1 MKCKKSGI
9 ALFVLVFVTAALFAV
24 YTVSVPPKGTQIL
37 EYHMVNHTDKD
48 LYNVDPTDFAA
59 QMDYLKAE
67 GYTTIS
73 MLDFMKAKKG
83 KMDLPAKPIILSF
96 DDGYIDN
103 YTELLPI
110 LEKRGMKATLF
121 MVTNDIGLDGYL
133 TWDMLRDMQS
143 RGIEIGSHTANH
155 QPLTTLNDKE
165 IGDEIKLSKL
175 LLEWNGIRTIYFFS
189 YPNGAVNDTA
199 IKELKQNDYLAA
211 VTGDAGLN
219 TFGTNPYLLQRT
231 NIARPRFGLMEFKLR
246 LFKAELFTRLGIKQ
260 H

>member
-9 ALFVLVFVTAALFAV
+9 TLLVLVFVTAAFFAV
-24 YTVSVPPKGTQIL
+24 YTVSVPLKGIQIL
-37 EYHMVNHTDKD
+37 EYHMVNHTDKEI
-48 LYNVDPTDFAA
+48 YNVEPEDFAA
-59 QMDYLKAE
+59 QMDYLKDA

-83 KMDLPAKPIILSF
+83 KMNLPAKPIILSF

-103 YTELLPI
+103 YTELLPV

-155 QPLTTLNDKE
+155 QPLTTLSDKE
-165 IGDEIKLSKL
+165 IGDEIRLSKL
-175 LLEWNGIRTIYFFS
+175 LLEWNGIRTVYFFS
-189 YPNGAVNDTA
+189 YPNGAVNSTA
-199 IKELKQNDYLAA
+199 IKELKENDYLAA

-219 TFGTNPYLLQRT
+219 TFGTDPYLLQRT
-231 NIARPRFGLMEFKLR
+231 NIARPHFGLMEFKLR

>member
-9 ALFVLVFVTAALFAV
+9 ALLVLVFVTAALFAV
-24 YTVSVPPKGTQIL
+24 YMVIVPPKGIQIL

-48 LYNVDPTDFAA
+48 VYNVDPADFAA

-110 LEKRGMKATLF
+110 LEERGMKATLF